1 MCLGIPKENIEVITH
16 ILVFI
21 PKWYVGIDWDW
32 NTSLQWIRIAIR
44 TQLTNLVG
52 RLNVFRV
59 L

>member
-1 MCLGIPKENIEVITH
+1 MELAFFNA
-16 ILVFI
+16 
-21 PKWYVGIDWDW
+21 
-32 NTSLQWIRIAIR
+32 NALQWIRIAIR